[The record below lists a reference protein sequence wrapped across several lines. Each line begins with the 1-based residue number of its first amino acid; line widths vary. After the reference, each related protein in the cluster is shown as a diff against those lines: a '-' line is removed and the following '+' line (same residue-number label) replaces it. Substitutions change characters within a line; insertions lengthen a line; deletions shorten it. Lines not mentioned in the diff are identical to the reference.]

1 MRYMIITSVNMLQQL
16 MRRPPL
22 RPPAAQRAALGG
34 ASVPREMRN
43 ARRARAFV
51 HISHVVAT
59 PTLRGDGA
67 HRTWRSGTGDGGQVV
82 LRNDSSGQLEETLF
96 WGEKGGSSS
105 GGLHRGH
112 VAKKRR
118 IRMNPWVIY
127 SIG

>member
-1 MRYMIITSVNMLQQL
+1 MNYSTIQK
-16 MRRPPL
+16 PL
-22 RPPAAQRAALGG
+22 KGLVLLDPTPKEEEPFLPSLTLFFG
-34 ASVPREMRN
+34 
-43 ARRARAFV
+43 ARAFV

-118 IRMNPWVIY
+118 IRMNLWVIY